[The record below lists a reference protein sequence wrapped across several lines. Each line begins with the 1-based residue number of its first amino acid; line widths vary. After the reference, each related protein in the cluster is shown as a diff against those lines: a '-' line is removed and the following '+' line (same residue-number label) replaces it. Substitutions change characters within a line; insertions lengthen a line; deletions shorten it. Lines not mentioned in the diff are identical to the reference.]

1 MSRPPVTRPCAV
13 CGHLAEL
20 PSMVARLCL
29 CCEDARA
36 RMTPRAM
43 QRRAQAA
50 LTAGDAA
57 ECARLLRLAQWARR
71 SIA

>member
-1 MSRPPVTRPCAV
+1 MTPPMVRLCVV
-13 CGHLAEL
+13 CGSVAEL
-20 PSMVARLCL
+20 PSLVARLCL

-36 RMTPRAM
+36 GMTPRAL
-43 QRRAQAA
+43 QQRAQAA